1 VEHVFLGNQGK
12 FKRQWQAA
20 FPAAIALQTLAAVQD
35 LPKKTE
41 RLIWLDVSGVDDYQ
55 ALVRQA
61 IAMGAPVVIMT
72 AMPNDNQAYT
82 VLSIGAYG
90 YCHSLATSKQ
100 LLEIAAVIVGGGL
113 WVGQGVMR
121 RLLDLTNANKGE
133 ATGEMPAGLSN
144 LTSKELSVAQCVAA
158 GLNNREIAE
167 KMNVVE
173 RTVKAHLTVVFDT
186 LGVRDRVQLALV
198 MNKISIQ

>member
-1 VEHVFLGNQGK
+1 VEHIFLAKQGK
-12 FKRQWQAA
+12 LTRQWQAA
-20 FPAAIALQTLAAVQD
+20 FPAAIALQTLAAVQA
-35 LPKKTE
+35 LPKNTK
-41 RLIWLDVSGVDDYQ
+41 RLIWLDISGFDDYP

-61 IAMGAPVVIMT
+61 IALDAPVVIMT

-113 WVGQGVMR
+113 WVGPGVMR

-133 ATGEMPAGLSN
+133 TTGEMPAGVSS
-144 LTSKELSVAQCVAA
+144 LTSKELSVAQYVAA

-167 KMNVVE
+167 KMHVVE
-173 RTVKAHLTVVFDT
+173 RTVKAHLTVVFET

>member
-1 VEHVFLGNQGK
+1 MEHIFLGKQGK
-12 FKRQWQAA
+12 LKRQWQTA
-20 FPAAIALQTLAAVQD
+20 FPAAIALQTLAAVQA
-35 LPKKTE
+35 LPKTTK
-41 RLIWLDVSGVDDYQ
+41 RLIWLDISGFDDYP
-55 ALVRQA
+55 ALVRQT
-61 IAMGAPVVIMT
+61 IVLGAPVVIMT

>member
-1 VEHVFLGNQGK
+1 VEHVFLGKQGK
-12 FKRQWQAA
+12 LKHQWQAA
-20 FPAAIALQTLAAVQD
+20 FPAAIALQTLAAVQA
-35 LPKKTE
+35 LPKNTA
-41 RLIWLDVSGVDDYQ
+41 RLTWLDISGFDDDL

-61 IAMGAPVVIMT
+61 IALGAPVVIMT
-72 AMPNDNQAYT
+72 AMPDDNQAYS
-82 VLSIGAYG
+82 VLSLGAYG

-121 RLLDLTNANKGE
+121 RLLDLANANKGE
-133 ATGEMPAGLSN
+133 TTGDMPAGLSS
-144 LTSKELSVAQCVAA
+144 LTSKELSVAQYVAA

>member
-1 VEHVFLGNQGK
+1 VEHIFLGKQGK
-12 FKRQWQAA
+12 LKRQWQTA
-20 FPAAIALQTLAAVQD
+20 FPAAIALQTLAAVQA
-35 LPKKTE
+35 LPKTTK
-41 RLIWLDVSGVDDYQ
+41 RLIWLDISGFDDYP
-55 ALVRQA
+55 ALVRQT
-61 IAMGAPVVIMT
+61 IVLGAPVVIMT

-133 ATGEMPAGLSN
+133 TTGEMPAGLSR

>member
-1 VEHVFLGNQGK
+1 MEHVFLGNQGK

>member
-1 VEHVFLGNQGK
+1 VEHIFLGKQGK
-12 FKRQWQAA
+12 LKPQWQAA
-20 FPAAIALQTLAAVQD
+20 FPAAIALQTLAAVQA
-35 LPKKTE
+35 LPKNTA
-41 RLIWLDVSGVDDYQ
+41 RLIWLDISGFDNYP

-61 IAMGAPVVIMT
+61 IALGAPVVIMT
-72 AMPNDNQAYT
+72 PMPNDNQAYT

-90 YCHSLATSKQ
+90 YCHSLAVSKQ

-121 RLLDLTNANKGE
+121 RLLDLANANKGE
-133 ATGEMPAGLSN
+133 TTGEMPAGLCS

>member
-1 VEHVFLGNQGK
+1 VEHIFLAKQGK
-12 FKRQWQAA
+12 LTRQWQAA
-20 FPAAIALQTLAAVQD
+20 FPAAIALQTLAAVQA
-35 LPKKTE
+35 LPKNTA
-41 RLIWLDVSGVDDYQ
+41 RLIWLDISGFDDYPV
-55 ALVRQA
+55 LVRQA
-61 IAMGAPVVIMT
+61 IALGAPVVIMT

-100 LLEIAAVIVGGGL
+100 LLEIATVIVGGGL

-133 ATGEMPAGLSN
+133 TTGEMPAGVSS
-144 LTSKELSVAQCVAA
+144 LTSKELSVAQYVAA

-167 KMNVVE
+167 KMHVVE
-173 RTVKAHLTVVFDT
+173 RTVKAHLTVVFET

>member
-1 VEHVFLGNQGK
+1 MEHIFLGKQGK
-12 FKRQWQAA
+12 LKRQWQAA
-20 FPAAIALQTLAAVQD
+20 FPAAIALQSLAAVQA
-35 LPKKTE
+35 LPKNTA
-41 RLIWLDVSGVDDYQ
+41 RLIWLDISGFDDHQ
-55 ALVRQA
+55 ALVRPA

-82 VLSIGAYG
+82 LLSIGAYG

-100 LLEIAAVIVGGGL
+100 LLEIVTVIVGGGL

-121 RLLDLTNANKGE
+121 RLLDLTNDNKGE
-133 ATGEMPAGLSN
+133 PTGEMPAGLSS
-144 LTSKELSVAQCVAA
+144 LTSKELSVAQCVAT

>member
-1 VEHVFLGNQGK
+1 MEHIFLAKQGK
-12 FKRQWQAA
+12 LTRQWQAA
-20 FPAAIALQTLAAVQD
+20 FPAAIALQTLAAVQA
-35 LPKKTE
+35 LPKNTA
-41 RLIWLDVSGVDDYQ
+41 RLIWLDISGFDDYPV
-55 ALVRQA
+55 LVRQA
-61 IAMGAPVVIMT
+61 IALGAPVVIMT

-100 LLEIAAVIVGGGL
+100 LLEIATVIVGGGL

-133 ATGEMPAGLSN
+133 TTGEMPAGVSS
-144 LTSKELSVAQCVAA
+144 LTSKELSVAQYVAA

-167 KMNVVE
+167 KMHVVE
-173 RTVKAHLTVVFDT
+173 RTVKAHLTVVFET

>member
-1 VEHVFLGNQGK
+1 MEHVFLGNQGK

-35 LPKKTE
+35 LPKNTA
-41 RLIWLDVSGVDDYQ
+41 RLIWLDISGFDDYP

-61 IAMGAPVVIMT
+61 IALGGPVVIMT

-133 ATGEMPAGLSN
+133 TTGEMPAGLSR

-167 KMNVVE
+167 KMNIVE